1 MGQCKVVRLSVR
13 LKMSKK
19 IHIKTRPTGTNKNV
33 IPVYVNV
40 QSLISSK
47 TGPISRT

>member
-1 MGQCKVVRLSVR
+1 MGQRKVVRLSVR

-19 IHIKTRPTGTNKNV
+19 THIKNRPTGTNKNV
-33 IPVYVNV
+33 IPVYVKM

-47 TGPISRT
+47 TGPICRT